1 MLSNCTVILLYG
13 GGVGG
18 LGFPAPFLP
27 LIEHI
32 RRSYIIGSGNQKMEL
47 KIHSPP
53 LFKLLANDPAPEENE
68 TLLTLPSKLLSKS

>member
-32 RRSYIIGSGNQKMEL
+32 RRSYYREWKPEDGAED
-47 KIHSPP
+47 P
-53 LFKLLANDPAPEENE
+53 LPTPFQAARK
-68 TLLTLPSKLLSKS
+68 